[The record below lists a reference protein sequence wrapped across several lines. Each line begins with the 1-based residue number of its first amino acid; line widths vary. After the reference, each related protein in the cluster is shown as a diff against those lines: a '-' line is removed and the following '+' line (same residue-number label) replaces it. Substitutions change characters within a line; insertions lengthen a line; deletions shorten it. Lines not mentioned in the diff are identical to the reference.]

1 MLLVTARITTTP
13 GAADAL
19 LPAAAELVTATRA
32 QDGCLSYELLASTDA
47 PDTYVVLEQW
57 RDRAALDAHM
67 AAPAMAAFGAAV
79 GAHLTGVDIT
89 VHEVTSS
96 GPL

>member
-19 LPAAAELVTATRA
+19 LPAAAEMVAATRTE
-32 QDGCLSYELLASTDA
+32 DGCLSYELLASTDA
-47 PDTYVVLEQW
+47 PDTYVMLEQW

-67 AAPAMAAFGAAV
+67 VSSAMAAFGAAA

-89 VHEVTSS
+89 VHEVSSS